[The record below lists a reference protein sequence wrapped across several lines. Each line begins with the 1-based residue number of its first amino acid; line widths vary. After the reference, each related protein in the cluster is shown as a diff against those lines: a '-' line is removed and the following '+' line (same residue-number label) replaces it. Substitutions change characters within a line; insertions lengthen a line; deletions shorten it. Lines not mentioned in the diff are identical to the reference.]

1 MTGLF
6 NVWSERQDLNLLST
20 HNNKLLYIKNIDFK
34 GFDILMCN
42 IMQYQILN
50 LCQFLCQMYSSESES
65 ERFRVQLPPSPPNIS
80 NKTKPLTRGAFFMTC
95 F

>member
-1 MTGLF
+1 MTGLL

-42 IMQYQILN
+42 IMQYRILN
-50 LCQFLCQMYSSESES
+50 LCQFLCQMYSSESE
-65 ERFRVQLPPSPPNIS
+65 RLRVQLPPSPPNIS
-80 NKTKPLTRGAFFMTC
+80 NKIKPLNRGAFFMTR